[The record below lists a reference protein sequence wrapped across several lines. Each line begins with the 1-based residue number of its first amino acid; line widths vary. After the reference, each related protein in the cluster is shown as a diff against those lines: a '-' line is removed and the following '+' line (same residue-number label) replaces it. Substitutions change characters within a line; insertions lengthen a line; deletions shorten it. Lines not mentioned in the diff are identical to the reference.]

1 MNWYPKSLLGRRYAP
16 CFLFCV
22 RKVKLYY
29 EMHRLPLLAVACL
42 LKYTG
47 GLRFSMYEIVK
58 DFPDAIIFE
67 EEGPFISLY
76 QPTHRH
82 SPGSKQDSI
91 VFKNLIQ
98 RIENSLKL
106 KHKMRDINS
115 IMKPFYEIKND
126 KSFWNNTLDGLAILA
141 SPNRCIVYKL
151 PRPVQE
157 LAIVTDSHHIKPLIR
172 HFQSADKYQLLG
184 LSRSEFALYEGNRY
198 GFKKIEMTPETPRTV
213 EEVLGKELTEP
224 HQTHRSSGGAGG
236 SSAFHGHGGKRDE
249 VDKDIEKF
257 FRYVDKFVLENYSKL
272 SKSPLILVSLAEYHT
287 IFKKISHNPYLM
299 EEGIKDSYDSFDM
312 NQLKEN
318 AWKIIEPTYLEK
330 TKILVDSYEQA
341 RADSLGSDDL
351 TEVAKAVLE
360 KRVGMLL
367 IDDNSLISGKYGDG
381 LDNLA
386 GLVFKSRGEVVVLP
400 TERMPSDTGVAGT
413 YRY

>member
-1 MNWYPKSLLGRRYAP
+1 
-16 CFLFCV
+16 
-22 RKVKLYY
+22 
-29 EMHRLPLLAVACL
+29 
-42 LKYTG
+42 
-47 GLRFSMYEIVK
+47 MYEIVK

-76 QPTHRH
+76 QHTHRH
-82 SPGSKQDSI
+82 SPGSKQDPI
-91 VFKNLIQ
+91 VFKNLIKE
-98 RIENSLKL
+98 IENSLKQ
-106 KHKMRDINS
+106 KHKIRDINT

-126 KSFWNNTLDGLAILA
+126 KNFWNNTLDGLAILA
-141 SPNRCIVYKL
+141 SPNKCIVYKL
-151 PRPVQE
+151 PRPLPE

-184 LSRSEFALYEGNRY
+184 LSRSVFALYEGNRY
-198 GFKKIEMTPETPRTV
+198 GFEKIEITPETHRTI

-224 HQTHRSSGGAGG
+224 HQTQRSSGGAGG
-236 SSAFHGHGGKRDE
+236 ASVYHGHGGKRDE

-272 SKSPLILVSLAEYHT
+272 SKAPLILASLSEYHT
-287 IFKKISHNPYLM
+287 IFKKISRNPYLM
-299 EEGIKDSYDSFDM
+299 EEGIKDSYVSFDM

-318 AWKIIEPTYLEK
+318 AWKIMEPTYLEK

-351 TEVAKAVLE
+351 TQVAKAALE
-360 KRVGMLL
+360 KRVGTLL
-367 IDDNSLISGKYGDG
+367 IDDNILISGEYGDV

-386 GLVFKSRGEVVVLP
+386 GLVYRSRGKVVVLP